1 MMRHARTPIVLL
13 IAFVCCWVSAFGQA
27 TTSLRG
33 HVTDSSGA
41 AISGARCELTL
52 TATGATRQ
60 GKTLSF

>member
-1 MMRHARTPIVLL
+1 MRLARTAFALL
-13 IAFVCCWVSAFGQA
+13 FCVFACSFMAFGQA

-52 TATGATRQ
+52 MATGAVRQ
-60 GKTLSF
+60 GTTD